1 MPEAISNLELHD
13 ADIVRRTLAGDQPAY
28 ALLIQRHQ
36 ARLRTA
42 LSFYLSSREEL
53 EERVQDAF
61 VQAYM
66 SLARFDLR
74 EPFFPWLKS
83 IAINSLKMELRR
95 QETAQRKGGDYLRYL
110 QLSKPDGDT
119 HVAATEEKSAALRGC
134 IQKILPDEAGLLA
147 GKYVEGI
154 SIAELAVRHSTT
166 EGALKVRLFR
176 LRDALR
182 VCIEKALASAR
193 IGGGGAR

>member
-1 MPEAISNLELHD
+1 MPEAVSNLELHD
-13 ADIVRRTLAGDQPAY
+13 AGIVRRALAGEQSAY
-28 ALLIQRHQ
+28 ALLIERHQ
-36 ARLRTA
+36 SRLRTT
-42 LSFYLSSREEL
+42 LSYYLSSRDEL

-61 VQAYM
+61 VQAYV
-66 SLARFDLR
+66 SLARFDVR

-83 IAINSLKMELRR
+83 IALNSLKMELRR
-95 QETAQRKGGDYLRYL
+95 QETAQRKGGEYLRYL
-110 QLSKPDGDT
+110 QLSKPERDSHG
-119 HVAATEEKSAALRGC
+119 AAAEEKSAKLKDC
-134 IQKILPDEAGLLA
+134 LQKIMPDEAGLLT

-166 EGALKVRLFR
+166 EGALKVRLLR

-182 VCIEKALASAR
+182 NCIEKALASAH

>member
-1 MPEAISNLELHD
+1 MLDTENNTELQD
-13 ADIVRRTLAGDQPAY
+13 AEIVRRTLAGEQSAY

-36 ARLRTA
+36 TRLRTA
-42 LSFYLSSREEL
+42 LSFYLSSRDEL

-61 VQAYM
+61 VQAYV
-66 SLARFDLR
+66 SLTRFDSR

-83 IAINSLKMELRR
+83 IATNSLKMELRR

-110 QLSKPDGDT
+110 QLSKPEGDA
-119 HVAATEEKSAALRGC
+119 HVAVAEEKSAALQRC
-134 IQKILPDEAGLLA
+134 LQKILPDEAGLLA
-147 GKYVEGI
+147 GKYIEGY

-166 EGALKVRLFR
+166 EGALKVRLLR
-176 LRDALR
+176 LRDVLR
-182 VCIEKALASAR
+182 NCIEKTLASAH